1 MFCFCFTRSILS
13 KMSTFRILYGGETG
27 EGHAVFFHLFQ
38 FLFRHQEVTG
48 IRSGCRPINC
58 SGAEN
63 AVLSSLEIIGKHLRI
78 HDSVQNHPPNQWF
91 FNPPVGIKFFVL
103 ICMDQFS
110 VFIPVVFTTDD
121 HTVCKTAVTLK
132 GFHTDRITVRIIFCP
147 PIPRN
152 VMNVRANSLR
162 PYSACRKSPAE
173 AGLFR
178 IYVVSYR

>member
-1 MFCFCFTRSILS
+1 
-13 KMSTFRILYGGETG
+13 MSTFRILYGGETG

-38 FLFRHQEVTG
+38 FLFRHQEGTG
-48 IRSGCRPINC
+48 IRSGCRPINS

-91 FNPPVGIKFFVL
+91 FNPPVGIIFFVI

-132 GFHTDRITVRIIFCP
+132 EFHTDRITVRIIFCLFHTEKRDERKGEFTSP
-147 PIPRN
+147 LL
-152 VMNVRANSLR
+152 SL
-162 PYSACRKSPAE
+162 SKKSGGSWAFSHLC
-173 AGLFR
+173 G
-178 IYVVSYR
+178 II